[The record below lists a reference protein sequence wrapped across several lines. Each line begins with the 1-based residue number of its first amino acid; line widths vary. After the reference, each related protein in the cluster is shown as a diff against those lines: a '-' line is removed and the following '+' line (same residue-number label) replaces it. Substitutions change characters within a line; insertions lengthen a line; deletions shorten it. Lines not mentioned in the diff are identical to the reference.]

1 MANAAKWE
9 SLARCQHASS
19 DGGEVG
25 RLVHV
30 LLAWEMA
37 SNLFV
42 WWSDLRYAAY
52 AYCLGNFAFLEI
64 PTIFIFYSWCA
75 TYCVYILLK
84 LSILMI
90 IMSSDC

>member
-30 LLAWEMA
+30 LLGKWRAIY
-37 SNLFV
+37 SFGGQI
-42 WWSDLRYAAY
+42 SDTPLT
-52 AYCLGNFAFLEI
+52 E
-64 PTIFIFYSWCA
+64 
-75 TYCVYILLK
+75 
-84 LSILMI
+84 LSLPKGESLIGYFMQ
-90 IMSSDC
+90 